1 MLAAVSTVSF
11 LVQDMVLFIYRVR
24 QITEAT
30 RAGLV
35 SEAQNLA
42 LRTELVLAGM
52 ETQLELV
59 SSLLLADADEQNLQF
74 ILSRTADKN
83 SPVSAVY
90 QLDKNG
96 TVVRAAVKPLI
107 DERRRQ
113 ELLGNDYSRV
123 PHVTNLRESVIP
135 VWSEDASPTSATRT
149 TVAVGARVGE
159 GGLIAE
165 VPLEYILGSLQ
176 TSKGAGEAAV
186 WLLDNKGEML
196 ADSEDSSRVGV
207 VNVSSE
213 PLFREASSRWSLAGQ
228 MRFEGRNFDA
238 AVARTGALNWFARD
252 PIACGAGQPGDCLHA
267 GTGFCRDG
275 GAALLGP
282 CCCRRCWRCGWRG
295 PWPPSPDR
303 HAAWPMASCPAPG
316 PRGVHWS
323 STTSPPTW
331 TGMASQSARPRA

>member
-1 MLAAVSTVSF
+1 MNAPSPDTSPDPPGPSRKLVFGLKTYFSLMLAAVSTVSF
-11 LVQDMVLFIYRVR
+11 LVSGMVLFIYRVP

-30 RAGLV
+30 RAALT

-42 LRTELVLAGM
+42 LRTELILAGL
-52 ETQLELV
+52 ETQLALV

-74 ILSRTADKN
+74 ILSSTADK
-83 SPVSAVY
+83 SSRFSAVY

-96 TVVRAAVKPLI
+96 TVVRAAVQPPI

-113 ELLGNDYSRV
+113 ELLGNDYSRM
-123 PHVTNLRESVIP
+123 PHVINLRESVTP
-135 VWSEDASPTSATRT
+135 VWSEEYISNISDSV

-159 GGLIAE
+159 GALIAE
-165 VPLEYILGSLQ
+165 VPLEHILRSLQ

-196 ADSEDSSRVGV
+196 ADSEDSSRW
-207 VNVSSE
+207 
-213 PLFREASSRWSLAGQ
+213 A
-228 MRFEGRNFDA
+228 
-238 AVARTGALNWFARD
+238 
-252 PIACGAGQPGDCLHA
+252 
-267 GTGFCRDG
+267 
-275 GAALLGP
+275 

-331 TGMASQSARPRA
+331 TAWLAVCLPASVSWRPSSTPRPSGSP